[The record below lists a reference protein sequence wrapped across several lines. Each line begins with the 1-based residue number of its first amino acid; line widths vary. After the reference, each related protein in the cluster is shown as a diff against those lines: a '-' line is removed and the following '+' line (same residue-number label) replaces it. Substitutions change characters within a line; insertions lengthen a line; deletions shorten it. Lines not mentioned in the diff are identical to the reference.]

1 MEFLEIA
8 VAVAGLVFVVF
19 VGLAAVVFVV
29 GLVVDAFHTRNG
41 NDHEPPTLDVQ
52 NHIGDPNDPTAG
64 AH

>member
-19 VGLAAVVFVV
+19 VGLAVAVFVV
-29 GLVVDAFHTRNG
+29 SLVVDAFHTRNG

-52 NHIGDPNDPTAG
+52 NHVGDPDDPMSGT
-64 AH
+64 H